1 MTSFPVWQII
11 TFLIID
17 LVIIA
22 SIVAGIFFIVLFI
35 KSRKY
40 KRFKSVDLN
49 ELDAF
54 KNKNLKEETDA
65 SIRNNLPVA
74 PSTIN
79 PSVSFESIDNVY
91 TDVPIRT
98 NSMPDAS
105 NMIFN
110 QQMQQN
116 VQQMNDT
123 FAVSQ
128 NTNFFNMWGDY
139 VWELILIV
147 IC

>member
-11 TFLIID
+11 VFLIID

-22 SIVAGIFFIVLFI
+22 SIVAGVFFLVLLI
-35 KSRKY
+35 KSRKN
-40 KRFKSVDLN
+40 KRFKTVDLK

-54 KNKNLKEETDA
+54 KNKTLKEETDV

-79 PSVSFESIDNVY
+79 PSVSFESSENVY
-91 TDVPIRT
+91 SNVPIRT
-98 NSMPDAS
+98 NGMQDAS
-105 NMIFN
+105 NVIFN

-116 VQQMNDT
+116 AQQMNDT
-123 FAVSQ
+123 FVASQ
-128 NTNFFNMWGDY
+128 NTNFFNM
-139 VWELILIV
+139 
-147 IC
+147 

>member
-11 TFLIID
+11 VFLIID

-22 SIVAGIFFIVLFI
+22 SIVAGVFFLVLLI
-35 KSRKY
+35 KSRKN
-40 KRFKSVDLN
+40 KRFKTVDLK

-54 KNKNLKEETDA
+54 KKKTLKEETDV

-79 PSVSFESIDNVY
+79 PSVSFESSENVY
-91 TDVPIRT
+91 SNVPIRT
-98 NSMPDAS
+98 NGMQDAS
-105 NMIFN
+105 NVIFN

-116 VQQMNDT
+116 AQQMNDT
-123 FAVSQ
+123 FVVSQ
-128 NTNFFNMWGDY
+128 NTNFFNM
-139 VWELILIV
+139 
-147 IC
+147 

>member
-11 TFLIID
+11 VFLIID

-22 SIVAGIFFIVLFI
+22 SIVAGVFFLVLLI
-35 KSRKY
+35 KSRKN
-40 KRFKSVDLN
+40 KRFKTVDLK

-54 KNKNLKEETDA
+54 KNKTLKEETDV

-79 PSVSFESIDNVY
+79 PSVSFESSENVY
-91 TDVPIRT
+91 SNVPIRT
-98 NSMPDAS
+98 NGMQDAS
-105 NMIFN
+105 NVIFN

-116 VQQMNDT
+116 AQQMNDT
-123 FAVSQ
+123 FVVSQ
-128 NTNFFNMWGDY
+128 NTNFFNM
-139 VWELILIV
+139 
-147 IC
+147 

>member
-79 PSVSFESIDNVY
+79 PSVSFESLDNVY